1 MMIVLVCAHGKD
13 HLQILVQPVA
23 ITVVATQLT
32 LLLPP
37 AGMKMKSPKNAR
49 SILYL
54 LSSKSIQETISKGPV
69 PVIVPPTTMVPVSEL
84 GTGLSHLKYK
94 SSHWNAN

>member
-1 MMIVLVCAHGKD
+1 MFDAKSKD
-13 HLQILVQPVA
+13 YLQILVQPIA

-54 LSSKSIQETISKGPV
+54 LSSKSIQEKISKGPV

-84 GTGLSHLKYK
+84 GTGFSHLKYK